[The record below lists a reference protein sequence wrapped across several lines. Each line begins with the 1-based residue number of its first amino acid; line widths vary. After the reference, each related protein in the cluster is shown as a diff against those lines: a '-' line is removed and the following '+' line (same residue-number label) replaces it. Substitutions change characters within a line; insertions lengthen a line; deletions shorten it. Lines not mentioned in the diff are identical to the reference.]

1 MQDYVTG
8 TLQTHD
14 KRLRKE
20 LTRRKKGNFT
30 VKKTGKR
37 HLGEVIKFTINCI
50 KSWCDEKDTLL
61 LGVFLPKTYPPA

>member
-50 KSWCDEKDTLL
+50 KS
-61 LGVFLPKTYPPA
+61 